1 MFGWQKRFLWEKR
14 GKSGYP
20 NSTKFRQSILLGSL
34 DVLIVKRMASS
45 QKKRFIQ
52 PFDDV
57 RYHILE
63 EIDKQWYA
71 TVAKKR
77 F

>member
-1 MFGWQKRFLWEKR
+1 M
-14 GKSGYP
+14 
-20 NSTKFRQSILLGSL
+20 SILLGPL

-45 QKKRFIQ
+45 QKKRLIQ

-63 EIDKQWYA
+63 EIGKHWYA
-71 TVAKKR
+71 TIADGR
-77 F
+77 FQDISLCIKGRLPSY